1 MRQRQRNRPDVAIC
15 QNSVESEAILE
26 SLALIRAHEII
37 SEDDVVVITPNWVK
51 DKEPGT
57 GVVTG
62 DESLRIVI
70 NFIKAR
76 NPKRIV
82 VATGSG
88 GVQTKQVLERFK
100 HVIAQEGVEFIDP
113 NEGPFVRVE
122 LNHKLPD
129 STLLNKI
136 FEEMTVLVSFTQL
149 KLHVEATV
157 SGAVKNIALSWPPS
171 SEHGTP
177 KKDTGIH
184 DDLHGFIRAMSEILP
199 IDLSIVSANPAM
211 IGTGPSKGIPRHTGI
226 VISGTDPYS
235 VDTIGARLL
244 GFKPQAVRY
253 LYESGLKG
261 LGETDILKMNMYGIP
276 IIQAEKE
283 FSLKCYGEAIS
294 VDAD

>member
-1 MRQRQRNRPDVAIC
+1 MRQRKRNRPDVAIC

-26 SLALIRAHEII
+26 SFALIRAHEII

-62 DESLRIVI
+62 DESLRTVI

-100 HVIAQEGVEFIDP
+100 HVISQEGVEFIDL
-113 NEGPFVRVE
+113 NEGPFVRVG

-149 KLHVEATV
+149 KLHEEATV

-283 FSLKCYGEAIS
+283 FNLKCYGEAIS

>member
-1 MRQRQRNRPDVAIC
+1 MRQRKRNRPDVAIC

-62 DESLRIVI
+62 DESLRTVI

-100 HVIAQEGVEFIDP
+100 HVISQEGVEFIDL
-113 NEGPFVRVE
+113 NEGPFVRVG

-149 KLHVEATV
+149 KLHEEATV

-276 IIQAEKE
+276 IIQAEKK

>member
-1 MRQRQRNRPDVAIC
+1 MRQRKRIRPDIAIC
-15 QNSVESEAILE
+15 QNNVESEAILE
-26 SLALIRAHEII
+26 SLNLIRANEII
-37 SEDDVVVITPNWVK
+37 SKDDVVVITPNWVK
-51 DKEPGT
+51 DKEPET
-57 GVVTG
+57 GIVVG
-62 DESLRIVI
+62 DESLRTVI
-70 NFIKAR
+70 GFIKAQ

-88 GVQTKQVLERFK
+88 GGHTKEVLKRYK
-100 HVIAQEGVEFIDP
+100 HVLAQEEVEFVDL
-113 NEGPFVRVE
+113 NEGPFVRVN
-122 LNHKLPD
+122 LNHSRPS
-129 STLLNKI
+129 STGLNKI
-136 FEEMTVLVSFTQL
+136 YEEMTCLVSFTQL
-149 KLHVEATV
+149 KIHEEGIV
-157 SGAVKNIALSWPPS
+157 SGAIKNIALSWPPA
-171 SEHGTP
+171 SEHGSP

-211 IGTGPSKGIPRHTGI
+211 IGTGPAKGISRHTGI
-226 VISGTDPYS
+226 VISGTDPFS

-253 LYESGLKG
+253 LYESSQKG

-283 FSLKCYGEAIS
+283 FSQRCYGTAIS